1 MFDLVDYKLFD
12 QQNNSLWIMFIS
24 AFLSST
30 VLPGNSEIMF
40 LFLTAP
46 FDETFFSVDIFKL
59 VIVAVIGNTLGGMTT
74 YIIGRCFPHLE
85 QRNLQHSWALKKIQ
99 RYGIWTLLFSW
110 FPIVGDAFCALA
122 GWLRLNWFN
131 SLLLILIGKLFR
143 YLLLLIFNQV

>member
-46 FDETFFSVDIFKL
+46 FDETFF
-59 VIVAVIGNTLGGMTT
+59 
-74 YIIGRCFPHLE
+74 
-85 QRNLQHSWALKKIQ
+85 
-99 RYGIWTLLFSW
+99 
-110 FPIVGDAFCALA
+110 
-122 GWLRLNWFN
+122 
-131 SLLLILIGKLFR
+131 
-143 YLLLLIFNQV
+143 LLIFLN